1 VHDRIILLL
10 PRSSKSPG
18 QICFRARDW
27 IRFKLAAMGAP
38 CPSSLKIG
46 IGLVNVYLLAVA
58 SYEEKEVRDFWF
70 FLGTTT
76 PITIIL
82 QLLPAPLT
90 GEETDLSYL
99 TIMFTSAGWLLRK
112 NEAKHP
118 CSKQERLARICR
130 NRCLVWFGPVRS
142 GLNWTWSL
150 ITIKYFLRF
159 PCHKWKHLQE
169 SIISAIPNLFHLP
182 ASIDVFIFFL

>member
-1 VHDRIILLL
+1 
-10 PRSSKSPG
+10 
-18 QICFRARDW
+18 
-27 IRFKLAAMGAP
+27 MGAP

-58 SYEEKEVRDFWF
+58 SYEEKEVRDFCF

-76 PITIIL
+76 TITIIL
-82 QLLPAPLT
+82 LLLLLPAPLT

-142 GLNWTWSL
+142 KLNM
-150 ITIKYFLRF
+150 
-159 PCHKWKHLQE
+159 
-169 SIISAIPNLFHLP
+169 
-182 ASIDVFIFFL
+182 